1 MKITF
6 VIDQITE
13 WEGGTERQLHALI
26 RTLDRTYFDPEL
38 CFILPTNG
46 LRKDMLPC
54 AAQWLCQ
61 GNQIPSFGVRFL
73 RLVRALRRSRPD
85 IVQTFFIEGIFSGI
99 LASLLARVPRIIGS
113 TRNAGYW
120 KKKKHRIAFRTVS
133 RLAHYWQCNSRTTYD
148 YTARVERVRPE
159 RIEIL
164 PNAIDLS
171 YFKPAS
177 SEERRAARKSLGLE
191 SQSPVFVSVA
201 NLTPVKDIPT
211 LLRAAS
217 LLKAR
222 FPNAQ
227 YILVGEGPLRPE
239 LEQQALELGLEGA
252 IRFVGRQADIKP
264 YLAAADFG
272 VLTSNSEGSSNSVLE
287 YMYQEIAT
295 QYSIE
300 KFSGRSQS
308 FYNRMAS
315 HN

>member
-1 MKITF
+1 
-6 VIDQITE
+6 
-13 WEGGTERQLHALI
+13 
-26 RTLDRTYFDPEL
+26 
-38 CFILPTNG
+38 
-46 LRKDMLPC
+46 MLPC

-227 YILVGEGPLRPE
+227 YILVGEVPLRPE
-239 LEQQALELGLEGA
+239 LEQQALDLGLEGS
-252 IRFVGRQADIKP
+252 IRV
-264 YLAAADFG
+264 
-272 VLTSNSEGSSNSVLE
+272 
-287 YMYQEIAT
+287 
-295 QYSIE
+295 
-300 KFSGRSQS
+300 
-308 FYNRMAS
+308 
-315 HN
+315 